1 MLKEPFVNGV
11 VSKRDRLFF
20 CMPQQFVKQGSSYQM
35 FPPVGK
41 MLGPRYK
48 IEMVSRSFAGWY
60 MQKLGINLPGV
71 K

>member
-1 MLKEPFVNGV
+1 MVWSQNVTGYFSACLSNLLNRV
-11 VSKRDRLFF
+11 
-20 CMPQQFVKQGSSYQM
+20 GSSYQM